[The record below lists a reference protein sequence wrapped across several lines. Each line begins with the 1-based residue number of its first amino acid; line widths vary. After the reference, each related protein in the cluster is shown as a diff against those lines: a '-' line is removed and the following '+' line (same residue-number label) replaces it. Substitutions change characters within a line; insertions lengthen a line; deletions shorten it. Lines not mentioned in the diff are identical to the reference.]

1 MNLEAVGA
9 AMLADARADAERIV
23 ADARRE
29 AEQRVADARR
39 EAATIVEDAER
50 DGERDAS
57 ARLARERARVR
68 RDARA
73 VLLAAQRQ
81 VYDDLVERAHA
92 GVRALARRDDYR
104 TLIARL
110 SAQATSQLGPD
121 AVVTVDPD
129 GEPGLTAAAGSRRV
143 DYRLTTLA
151 DQAIRRLGPTLA
163 KLWSR

>member
-1 MNLEAVGA
+1 M
-9 AMLADARADAERIV
+9 
-23 ADARRE
+23 
-29 AEQRVADARR
+29 
-39 EAATIVEDAER
+39 
-50 DGERDAS
+50 
-57 ARLARERARVR
+57 
-68 RDARA
+68 
-73 VLLAAQRQ
+73 LAAQRQ

-151 DQAIRRLGPTLA
+151 DQAIGRLGPTLA